1 MRHINGLSF
10 LLEISY
16 LAFCKY
22 ASKYL
27 TGQRRAEFLMKSVFP
42 YLLICAEFS

>member
-1 MRHINGLSF
+1 MHFLCQHINALS
-10 LLEISY
+10 LSLEVSN

-27 TGQRRAEFLMKSVFP
+27 TGQHSDFILEM
-42 YLLICAEFS
+42 